1 MEVNS
6 YEKTRKNKEKKGA
19 KAPFKIKE
27 VFMQKRSIVIGV
39 GNMLFKDE
47 GIGIYASEYIKQNY
61 EFDDE
66 SLEIIDGG
74 TLGFKL
80 MAYFQEYDNVII
92 LDTVSIEDEV
102 GGIYRLPSDVLLGL
116 GNYRKTAH
124 EVVIVEMLE
133 IVSVLDSHANVT
145 IIGII
150 PKDIESVQI
159 GLTIEM
165 ENKFE
170 EFILNGIKE
179 IESLGIKATKV
190 NNIAVSDVV
199 KSMIGSYNGEHLTRI
214 PNEEDFTHAINL

>member
-1 MEVNS
+1 M
-6 YEKTRKNKEKKGA
+6 EKKN
-19 KAPFKIKE
+19 
-27 VFMQKRSIVIGV
+27 IVIGV

-116 GNYRKTAH
+116 GTYRKTAH
-124 EVVIVEMLE
+124 EVEIVEMLE

-159 GLTIEM
+159 GLTSEM

-199 KSMIGSYNGEHLTRI
+199 KSMIGSYNGEHLNRI

>member
-1 MEVNS
+1 M
-6 YEKTRKNKEKKGA
+6 KK
-19 KAPFKIKE
+19 
-27 VFMQKRSIVIGV
+27 RNIVIGV

-61 EFDDE
+61 EFDDKE
-66 SLEIIDGG
+66 LEIIDGG

-80 MAYFQEYDNVII
+80 MTYFQEYDNVII
-92 LDTVSIEDEV
+92 LDTVSIEDKV
-102 GGIYRLPSDVLLGL
+102 GEIYRLPSEVLLGL

-124 EVVIVEMLE
+124 EVEIVEMLE

-150 PKDIESVQI
+150 PEDIISVGI
-159 GLTIEM
+159 GLTKTM
-165 ENKFE
+165 ENRFE

-179 IESLGIKATKV
+179 IESLGIKGRKV
-190 NNIAVSDVV
+190 KNILIPDIV

>member
-1 MEVNS
+1 
-6 YEKTRKNKEKKGA
+6 
-19 KAPFKIKE
+19 
-27 VFMQKRSIVIGV
+27 MQKKNIVVGV

-61 EFDDE
+61 KFDDE
-66 SLEIIDGG
+66 DLEIIDGG

-124 EVVIVEMLE
+124 EVEIVEMLE
-133 IVSVLDSHANVT
+133 IVSVLDSHAKVT

-150 PKDIESVQI
+150 PEDIVSVGI
-159 GLTIEM
+159 GLTEQM
-165 ENKFE
+165 ENRFE

-179 IESLGIKATKV
+179 IESLGIKAIKV
-190 NNIAVSDVV
+190 NNISIEDVV
-199 KSMIGSYNGEHLTRI
+199 KSMIGSYNGSHLTRI

>member
-1 MEVNS
+1 
-6 YEKTRKNKEKKGA
+6 
-19 KAPFKIKE
+19 
-27 VFMQKRSIVIGV
+27 MQKKIIVVGV

-47 GIGIYASEYIKQNY
+47 GIGIYASEYIRQNY
-61 EFDDE
+61 EFDDKE
-66 SLEIIDGG
+66 LEIIDGG

-80 MAYFQEYDNVII
+80 MTYFQEYDNVII

-124 EVVIVEMLE
+124 EVEIVEMLE
-133 IVSVLDSHANVT
+133 IVSVLDSHAKVT

-150 PKDIESVQI
+150 PEDIVSVGI
-159 GLTIEM
+159 GLTEQM
-165 ENKFE
+165 ENRFE

-179 IESLGIKATKV
+179 IESLGIKAIKV
-190 NNIAVSDVV
+190 NNISIEDVV
-199 KSMIGSYNGEHLTRI
+199 KSMIGSYNGSHLTRI

>member
-1 MEVNS
+1 M
-6 YEKTRKNKEKKGA
+6 KKKN
-19 KAPFKIKE
+19 
-27 VFMQKRSIVIGV
+27 IVIGV

-47 GIGIYASEYIKQNY
+47 GIGIYAAEYISQNY
-61 EFDDE
+61 KFDDKD
-66 SLEIIDGG
+66 LEIIDGG

-80 MAYFQEYDNVII
+80 MTYFQEYDNVII

-102 GGIYRLPSDVLLGL
+102 GSIYRLPSDVLLGL
-116 GNYRKTAH
+116 GTYRKTAH
-124 EVVIVEMLE
+124 EVEIVEMLE
-133 IVSVLDSHANVT
+133 IVSVLDSYANVT

-150 PKDIESVQI
+150 PKDIISVGI
-159 GLTIEM
+159 GITDTM
-165 ENKFE
+165 EDKFE

-190 NNIAVSDVV
+190 KNILIPDIV

>member
-1 MEVNS
+1 M
-6 YEKTRKNKEKKGA
+6 KKKN
-19 KAPFKIKE
+19 
-27 VFMQKRSIVIGV
+27 IVIGV

-47 GIGIYASEYIKQNY
+47 GIGIYAAEYISQNY
-61 EFDDE
+61 KFDDKD
-66 SLEIIDGG
+66 LEIIDGG

-80 MAYFQEYDNVII
+80 MTYFQEYDNVII

-102 GGIYRLPSDVLLGL
+102 GSIYRLPSDVLLGL
-116 GNYRKTAH
+116 GTYRKTAH
-124 EVVIVEMLE
+124 EVEIVEMLE
-133 IVSVLDSHANVT
+133 IVSVLDSYANVT

-150 PKDIESVQI
+150 PKDIIGVGI
-159 GLTIEM
+159 GLTATM
-165 ENKFE
+165 EDKFE

-190 NNIAVSDVV
+190 KNILIPDIV

>member
-1 MEVNS
+1 MS
-6 YEKTRKNKEKKGA
+6 
-19 KAPFKIKE
+19 
-27 VFMQKRSIVIGV
+27 RSIVIGV

-61 EFDDE
+61 KFDDE
-66 SLEIIDGG
+66 TLEIIDGG

-80 MAYFQEYDNVII
+80 MTYFQEYDNVII

-124 EVVIVEMLE
+124 EVEIVEMLE
-133 IVSVLDSHANVT
+133 IVSVLDSHAKVT

-150 PKDIESVQI
+150 PEDIVSVGI
-159 GLTIEM
+159 GLTEQT
-165 ENKFE
+165 ENRFE

-190 NNIAVSDVV
+190 NNISIEDVV
-199 KSMIGSYNGEHLTRI
+199 KSMIGSYNGSHLTRI

>member
-1 MEVNS
+1 M
-6 YEKTRKNKEKKGA
+6 KK
-19 KAPFKIKE
+19 
-27 VFMQKRSIVIGV
+27 RNIVIGV

-66 SLEIIDGG
+66 ELEIIDGG

-80 MAYFQEYDNVII
+80 MTYFQEYDNVII
-92 LDTVSIEDEV
+92 LDTVSIEDKV
-102 GGIYRLPSDVLLGL
+102 GDIYRLPSDVLLGL

-124 EVVIVEMLE
+124 EVEIVEMLE
-133 IVSVLDSHANVT
+133 IVSVLDSYANVI

-150 PKDIESVQI
+150 PEDIITVQI
-159 GLTIEM
+159 GLTQTM

-170 EFILNGIKE
+170 EFILNSIKE

-190 NNIAVSDVV
+190 NNILIADIV
-199 KSMIGSYNGEHLTRI
+199 KSMIGSYNGEHLIRI

>member
-1 MEVNS
+1 M
-6 YEKTRKNKEKKGA
+6 KK
-19 KAPFKIKE
+19 
-27 VFMQKRSIVIGV
+27 RNIVIGV

-66 SLEIIDGG
+66 ELEVIDGG

-80 MAYFQEYDNVII
+80 MTYFQEYDNVII
-92 LDTVSIEDEV
+92 LDTVSIEDKV
-102 GGIYRLPSDVLLGL
+102 GDIYRLPSDVLLGL

-124 EVVIVEMLE
+124 EVEIVEMLE
-133 IVSVLDSHANVT
+133 IVSVLDSYANVT

-150 PKDIESVQI
+150 PKDIETVQI

-165 ENKFE
+165 EDKFE
-170 EFILNGIKE
+170 EFILNSIKE

-190 NNIAVSDVV
+190 RNILIPDIV

>member
-1 MEVNS
+1 M
-6 YEKTRKNKEKKGA
+6 KKKN
-19 KAPFKIKE
+19 
-27 VFMQKRSIVIGV
+27 IVIGV

-92 LDTVSIEDEV
+92 LDTVYIEDEL

-116 GNYRKTAH
+116 GTYRKTAH
-124 EVVIVEMLE
+124 EVEIVEMLE

-159 GLTIEM
+159 GLTSEM

-190 NNIAVSDVV
+190 NDIKVSDVV
-199 KSMIGSYNGEHLTRI
+199 KSMIGSYNGEHLIRI

>member
-1 MEVNS
+1 M
-6 YEKTRKNKEKKGA
+6 KK
-19 KAPFKIKE
+19 
-27 VFMQKRSIVIGV
+27 RNIVIGV

-66 SLEIIDGG
+66 ELEVIDGG

-80 MAYFQEYDNVII
+80 MTYFQEYDNVII
-92 LDTVSIEDEV
+92 LDTVSIEDKV
-102 GGIYRLPSDVLLGL
+102 GDIYRLPSDVLLGL

-124 EVVIVEMLE
+124 EVEIVEMLE
-133 IVSVLDSHANVT
+133 IVSVLDSHAKVT

-150 PKDIESVQI
+150 PEDIVSVGI
-159 GLTIEM
+159 GLTEQM
-165 ENKFE
+165 ENRFE

-190 NNIAVSDVV
+190 NNISIEDVV
-199 KSMIGSYNGEHLTRI
+199 KSMIGSYNGSHLTRI

>member
-1 MEVNS
+1 M
-6 YEKTRKNKEKKGA
+6 KKKN
-19 KAPFKIKE
+19 
-27 VFMQKRSIVIGV
+27 IVIGV

-61 EFDDE
+61 EFDDKE
-66 SLEIIDGG
+66 LEIIDGG

-80 MAYFQEYDNVII
+80 MTYFQEYDNVII
-92 LDTVSIEDEV
+92 LDTVSIEDKV
-102 GGIYRLPSDVLLGL
+102 GEIYRLPSEVLLGL

-124 EVVIVEMLE
+124 EVEIVEMLE

-150 PKDIESVQI
+150 PEDIISVGI
-159 GLTIEM
+159 GLTNTM
-165 ENKFE
+165 ENRFE

-179 IESLGIKATKV
+179 IESLGIKAKKI
-190 NNIAVSDVV
+190 NNILIPDIV
-199 KSMIGSYNGEHLTRI
+199 KSMIGSYNGEHLRRI

>member
-1 MEVNS
+1 M
-6 YEKTRKNKEKKGA
+6 KK
-19 KAPFKIKE
+19 
-27 VFMQKRSIVIGV
+27 RNIVIGV

-61 EFDDE
+61 EFDDKE
-66 SLEIIDGG
+66 LEVIDGG

-80 MAYFQEYDNVII
+80 MTYFQEYDNVII
-92 LDTVSIEDEV
+92 LDTVSIEDKV
-102 GGIYRLPSDVLLGL
+102 GDIYRLPSDVLLGL

-124 EVVIVEMLE
+124 EVEIVEMLE
-133 IVSVLDSHANVT
+133 IVSVLDSYANVI

-150 PKDIESVQI
+150 PEDIITVQI
-159 GLTIEM
+159 GLTTTM

-170 EFILNGIKE
+170 EFILNSIKE

-190 NNIAVSDVV
+190 NNILIPDIV

>member
-1 MEVNS
+1 M
-6 YEKTRKNKEKKGA
+6 KKN
-19 KAPFKIKE
+19 
-27 VFMQKRSIVIGV
+27 IVIGV

-47 GIGIYASEYIKQNY
+47 GIGIYASEYISQNY
-61 EFDDE
+61 EFDDKE
-66 SLEIIDGG
+66 LEIIDGG

-92 LDTVSIEDEV
+92 LDTVSIEDEI

-124 EVVIVEMLE
+124 EVEIVEMLE

-150 PKDIESVQI
+150 PADIETVEI
-159 GLTIEM
+159 GLTKAM
-165 ENKFE
+165 EDKFE
-170 EFILNGIKE
+170 EFILNSIKE
-179 IESLGIKATKV
+179 IESLGIKATKI
-190 NNIAVSDVV
+190 NNLLIPDIV
-199 KSMIGSYNGEHLTRI
+199 KSMIGSYNGEHLNRI